1 MLKPNMIFDSHA
13 HYDDRQ
19 FEEDRDRLLETLAE
33 AGVGT
38 VVNIGASLHSSEASV
53 RLAQKYPFVYAAVG
67 VHPSD
72 VAELNENG
80 MKCLEALAQE
90 KKVVA
95 IGEIGLD
102 YHYDEPTEDLQK
114 YWFEAQLELTASI
127 GKPVIIHSRDAAKDT
142 MNIMQK
148 YTPKLHGGVIHCF
161 SYSKEIAKEYVDM
174 GYYIGV
180 GGVLTFKNG
189 RKLVEVV
196 ENIPLNKIVLET
208 DCPYLAPEPFR
219 GKRNDSTK
227 LQYVVTRMAEI
238 LGMDEAEII
247 RITQENAM
255 KLYKMQ

>member
-1 MLKPNMIFDSHA
+1 MIFDSHA

-19 FEEDRDRLLETLAE
+19 FDEDREHLLGSLAA

-38 VVNIGASLHSSEASV
+38 VVNIGASLESSEASV
-53 RLAQKYPFVYAAVG
+53 RLANQYPFVYAAVG

-72 VAELNENG
+72 IADLNEAR
-80 MKCLEALAQE
+80 MRQLEQLAQE

-102 YHYDEPTEDLQK
+102 YHYDEPTEALQK
-114 YWFEAQLELTASI
+114 YWFEAQLELTASL

-142 MNIMQK
+142 MELMQK
-148 YTPKLHGGVIHCF
+148 YTPQLHGGVIHCF
-161 SYSKEIAKEYVDM
+161 SYSKEIAREYVDM

-189 RKLVEVV
+189 RKLVEVI
-196 ENIPLNKIVLET
+196 ENIPLDRIVLET

-227 LQYVVTRMAEI
+227 LQYVVTRMAEV
-238 LGMDEAEII
+238 LGMDEKEVI
-247 RITQENAM
+247 RITRENAM
-255 KLYKMQ
+255 RLYRLL